1 MENAMRR
8 LTVSLLLALI
18 AAAAPVSAQQRAPA
32 STEGR
37 PPDARF
43 DRSTPQDARRK
54 IEAAGWRNVTE
65 LRKGYDGVWHG
76 LAIKDG
82 QRRHVAVTPEGVFP
96 EGD

>member
-1 MENAMRR
+1 MESVMRR
-8 LTVSLLLALI
+8 LTVSFFLVLL
-18 AAAAPVSAQQRAPA
+18 AAAAPVSAQQRAPS

-37 PPDARF
+37 PPDARV
-43 DRSTPQDARRK
+43 DRSTAGEARKK

-76 LAIKDG
+76 VAVKDG
-82 QRRHVAVTPEGVFP
+82 ARRHVAVTPEGVFP